1 MAEIKKRDGDNQKGE
16 KQFTKRIKISFFSN
30 ENASGLEF
38 YVVKQ
43 KLNHGGD
50 SI

>member
-1 MAEIKKRDGDNQKGE
+1 METIRRGK

-38 YVVKQ
+38 YVVK
-43 KLNHGGD
+43 
-50 SI
+50 